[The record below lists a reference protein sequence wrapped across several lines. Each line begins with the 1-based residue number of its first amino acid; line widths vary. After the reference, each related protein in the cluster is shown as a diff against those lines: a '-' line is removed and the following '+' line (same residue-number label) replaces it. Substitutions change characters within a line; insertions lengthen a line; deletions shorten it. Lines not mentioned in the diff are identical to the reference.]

1 MDYTKRGHR
10 TTCVGK
16 QNILTSFKVFAPQT
30 EEDVESQR
38 AKLLSSGTR
47 FPLPGF
53 ASLHKSTRLYF
64 PTAPTVP
71 AKLPTKTVTQKDGRG
86 RAGVHLTAHARIKY
100 SRT

>member
-10 TTCVGK
+10 TTRVGK

-30 EEDVESQR
+30 EDVESQR
-38 AKLLSSGTR
+38 AKLLFSETR
-47 FPLPGF
+47 LPLPGF

-86 RAGVHLTAHARIKY
+86 RGGVHLTPHARIKN